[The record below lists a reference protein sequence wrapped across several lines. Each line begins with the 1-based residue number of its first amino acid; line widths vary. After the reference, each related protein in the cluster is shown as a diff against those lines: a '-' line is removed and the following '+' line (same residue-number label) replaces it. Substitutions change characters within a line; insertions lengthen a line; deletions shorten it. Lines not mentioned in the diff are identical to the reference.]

1 MRRFIRTAPGLP
13 AMRIVQE
20 ALTFDDVLL
29 VPAYSDVL
37 PREVDLSTRLTRG
50 IRLNLPLVSAAMDT
64 VTEARLAITIA
75 QEGGVGIIHKNMTA
89 AEQAREVGRVKK
101 HESGVIK
108 DPITVRP
115 DATIREVIALTRAKG
130 ISGLPVTADGNQ
142 VVGIITHR
150 DIRFEEQLD
159 LPVSKVMTPRE
170 KLVTVRENTPRE
182 EVLQILHRHR
192 IEKVPVVDGEG
203 RLRGMIT
210 VKDIQ
215 KARDF
220 PRACKDEQG
229 RLRVGAA
236 VGTSPDTLE
245 RVAQL
250 ADAGVDLVIV
260 DTSHGHSRGVI
271 ATVEKIRKGHPQ
283 LQLVAGNI
291 VTAEAARALVDAG
304 ADGVKVG
311 IGPGSICTTRV
322 VAGVGVPQIS
332 AVATVAEALAKTD
345 VPLISDGGIRYSGD
359 VAKAIAAGA
368 HAVMI
373 GGLFAGTE
381 ESPGEVELYQG
392 ASYKSYRGMG
402 SLGAMS
408 QRHGSSDRYFQ
419 DTVEE
424 LEKLVPE
431 GVEGRVPYKGSL
443 VTILHQLAGGVRAA
457 MGYTGSH
464 DIDEMRTKPVFV
476 RITGAGVR
484 ESHVHDVSITKEA
497 PNYRIG

>member
-1 MRRFIRTAPGLP
+1 
-13 AMRIVQE
+13 MRIVQE

-29 VPAYSDVL
+29 VPAYSEVL
-37 PREVDLSTRLTRG
+37 PRDVDLSTRLTRR

-64 VTEARLAITIA
+64 VTEARLAITLA
-75 QEGGVGIIHKNMTA
+75 QEGGIGIVHKNMPP

-101 HESGVIK
+101 YESGVIK

-115 DATIREVIALTRAKG
+115 DATIRDVIEVTRAKG

-142 VVGIITHR
+142 LVGIITHR
-150 DIRFEEQLD
+150 DIRFEDQLD
-159 LPVSKVMTPRE
+159 LPVSSVMTPRE
-170 KLVTVRENTPRE
+170 RLVTVRESATRE
-182 EVLQILHRHR
+182 EVLLLLHKHR
-192 IEKVPVVDGEG
+192 IEKILVVDDAG

-215 KARDF
+215 KAKEF

-236 VGTSPDTLE
+236 VGTGADTME
-245 RVAQL
+245 RVAGL
-250 ADAGVDLVIV
+250 VEAGVDVVVV
-260 DTSHGHSRGVI
+260 DTSHGHSRGVLL
-271 ATVEKIRKGHPQ
+271 TVERIKKAWPELEVIG
-283 LQLVAGNI
+283 GNI
-291 VTAEAARALVDAG
+291 VTAEAARALVEAG

-322 VAGVGVPQIS
+322 IAGVGVPQVTAI
-332 AVATVAEALAKTD
+332 ANVAAALAGTD
-345 VPLISDGGIRYSGD
+345 VPLIADGGIRYSGD
-359 VAKAIAAGA
+359 FAKAIAAGA
-368 HAVMI
+368 DCVMI

-419 DTVEE
+419 DATEE

-443 VTILHQLAGGVRAA
+443 VAIVHQLAGGLRAA
-457 MGYTGSH
+457 MGYTGSGS
-464 DIDEMRTKPVFV
+464 IEQMRAVPNFV

-497 PNYRIG
+497 PNYRIR